1 MQIEGRVAVVT
12 AVVRFSQ
19 IFGAAFKARGSGAI
33 INISSIAA
41 FNNRPLMGI
50 YAGAKA
56 GVEIYTAALRLELS
70 PHGVKVGSLAP
81 GSTRTEMLDNLRSK
95 RGIDLETPAA
105 QAQDIAAAVRFMLEQ
120 PDRVNIAGMR
130 VYSSNEII

>member
-1 MQIEGRVAVVT
+1 V
-12 AVVRFSQ
+12 
-19 IFGAAFKARGSGAI
+19 FKTRKAGAI

-41 FNNRPLMGI
+41 FNNRPLIGI

-56 GVEIYTAALRLELS
+56 GVETYTSALRLELS

-81 GSTRTEMLDNLRSK
+81 GSTRTEMLDNLRRK
-95 RGIDLETPAA
+95 RGMDLETPAA
-105 QAQDIAAAVRFMLEQ
+105 QPEDIAAAVRFMLEQ

-130 VYSSNEII
+130 VYAASESSA

>member
-1 MQIEGRVAVVT
+1 
-12 AVVRFSQ
+12 
-19 IFGAAFKARGSGAI
+19 
-33 INISSIAA
+33 
-41 FNNRPLMGI
+41 
-50 YAGAKA
+50 
-56 GVEIYTAALRLELS
+56 
-70 PHGVKVGSLAP
+70 
-81 GSTRTEMLDNLRSK
+81 MLDNLRSK